1 MSNISFSMIPL
12 DLRTPGAFV
21 EFDNSR
27 AVQGLPRE
35 QHRILVL
42 GQRLSTGTVAAN
54 VPTRISSAAQAEEAF
69 GRGSMLSHMLA
80 ALKGANSRTDC
91 WAIALDDVGAGAAAV
106 GSITISG
113 TATANGVIHLY
124 VAGVYVPVPVASGT
138 TAIATA
144 TAIAAAVNAKTDGVM
159 TAAVDGVD
167 TTKVNLTCRHKGEI
181 GNALNL
187 RVNYGFN
194 QRLPASQTVVIV
206 QPTGGTTSPD
216 IATAIAAIA
225 GAQYHTIVTP
235 WTDASNLTKLES
247 ELATRWGPMNQRDG
261 HAFAAVA
268 GNLGA
273 MTGLGTTRNSPHLTL
288 AGAGRSPTAPW
299 LWAAVVAAIDAAEP
313 DPARPRQTLVLPGI
327 LPPADADRLGRA
339 DRELL
344 LFDGVSSFVVDDGGR
359 VLIERL
365 ITTYQTNA
373 SGLADTSYLDIETMR
388 TLAYL
393 RFSVRARILQRFPR
407 HKLADDGTQFATGQA
422 VATPSL
428 IRAELLHLFRE
439 WELAGLV
446 EGFEQFK
453 ADLVVERDSDDPN
466 RVNAILPP
474 DLVNQL
480 RVFAAAIQFRV

>member
-1 MSNISFSMIPL
+1 MTNISFAKIPL
-12 DLRTPGAFV
+12 DLRTPGAYV
-21 EFDNSR
+21 EFDNSL
-27 AVQGLPRE
+27 AVQGLPLQ

-42 GQRLSTGTVAAN
+42 GQRLASGVVAAN
-54 VPTRISSAAQAEEAF
+54 VPTRITSAAQAEEAF

-80 ALKGANSRTDC
+80 ALKAANSRTDC
-91 WAIALDDVGAGAAAV
+91 WALALDDVGAGAAAV
-106 GSITISG
+106 GSLTFTG
-113 TATANGVIHLY
+113 TTTANGVIHLY
-124 VAGVYVPVPVASGT
+124 IAGVYVPVPIASGVL
-138 TAIATA
+138 AAATA
-144 TAIAAAVNAKTDGVM
+144 TAVAAAITARTDLVV

-167 TTKVNLTCRHKGEI
+167 ATKVNLTCRHKGEI
-181 GNALNL
+181 GNAIDL

-194 QRLPASQTVVIV
+194 QRLPASLAVAIV
-206 QPTGGTTSPD
+206 APTGGTTSPD

-225 GAQYHTIVTP
+225 GTQYHSLVTP
-235 WTDASNLTKLES
+235 WTDASNLTKLEE
-247 ELATRWGPMNQRDG
+247 ELADRWGPMNQRDG

-273 MTGLGTTRNSPHLTL
+273 MTALGSTRNSPHVTL
-288 AGAGRSPTAPW
+288 AGAGRSPSPPW

-327 LPPADADRLGRA
+327 LPPLDADRLGRD

-359 VLIERL
+359 VLVERL

-373 SGLADTSYLDIETMR
+373 SGFPDVSYLDIETMR

-393 RFSVRARILQRFPR
+393 RFSVRARIAQRFPR
-407 HKLADDGTQFATGQA
+407 HKLADDGTVFATGQA

-439 WELAGLV
+439 WEASGLV

-453 ADLVVERDSDDPN
+453 ADLVVERDSNDAN

-474 DLVNQL
+474 DIVNQL
-480 RVFAAAIQFRV
+480 RVFAAAIQFRL